1 MPIPFLLGAAA
12 VLGLA
17 GAAAHVSASSTN
29 EKAEATAADARRIY
43 YEEKK
48 LLDTAKRQA
57 QSSLTA
63 LGEAKK
69 DILLGAMQDFMSVYT
84 KLKNAGLKETA
95 GIDELKNFS
104 LNEADFPQIQKLTAL
119 YQSAESAAATGAAVG
134 AVGTIAGLAASGEAA
149 ATLATAGTAGTAILA
164 GEIGTAGAAASALA
178 APLAAIAAPAVLFT
192 GISAMMNA
200 DENLD
205 KANEAYAQAR
215 LAVEQMKNQKIL
227 CNAICQRSELF
238 IDLMASLSIMF
249 VPCVGMMMEV
259 VRRKESK
266 GFLGFIFKRRLKS
279 SDFTENEMRLF
290 AVTRAIAG
298 AIKSVIDTP
307 MLSSSSGKIEIANE
321 SDNVYPKARIAMTQ
335 LKIQVDTL
343 KSIDFVNDTNLL
355 AAGEKAIQTAK
366 KKKPKEKEQRKSVS
380 DPLRCSLVSRLVM
393 IAAFYFALPMV
404 SDSLIVIIVAFFLTA
419 GIRKEDNSVPYSIF
433 EKIAMV
439 IIYLLLIFQTITYFS
454 ADHTIM
460 AVLWGI
466 YALISVPMVIE
477 SKGFSMSLEVLL
489 LLMFLLEGG
498 AAFFG

>member
-29 EKAEATAADARRIY
+29 DKAKATAAEARHIY
-43 YEEKK
+43 YDEKN
-48 LLDTAKRQA
+48 LLDTAKSKA

-69 DILLGAMQDFMSVYT
+69 DILLGAMQDFMSVYI

-95 GIDELKNFS
+95 GIDELNNFAI
-104 LNEADFPQIQKLTAL
+104 NEADFPQIQKMTAL
-119 YQSAESAAATGAAVG
+119 YKSAESAATTGAAIG
-134 AVGTIAGLAASGEAA
+134 AIGTMAGLAASGEAA

-200 DENLD
+200 DDNLD
-205 KANEAYAQAR
+205 KANEAYAQAK
-215 LAVEQMKNQKIL
+215 LAVEQMKNQEIL

-238 IDLMASLSIMF
+238 RSLMESLSMMF
-249 VPCVGMMMEV
+249 IPCVSMMTEV
-259 VRRKESK
+259 VRRKERK

-279 SDFTENEMRLF
+279 TDFTENEMRLF

-307 MLSSSSGKIEIANE
+307 MLLNASGETKITEE
-321 SDNVYPKARIAMTQ
+321 SATVYQKARITFSQ
-335 LKIQVDTL
+335 LKSQVNTL
-343 KSIDFVNDTNLL
+343 KSVDFANDASLL
-355 AAGEKAIQTAK
+355 AVGEKAIQNAK
-366 KKKPKEKEQRKSVS
+366 KKKPKEKSQRKTAS
-380 DPLRCSLVSRLVM
+380 DPLRCSLFSRLVM

-404 SDSLIVIIVAFFLTA
+404 SDSIIAIIVAFFVTA
-419 GIRKEDNSVPYSIF
+419 VIRKEDESVPYSIF

-439 IIYLLLIFQTITYFS
+439 IIYLLLICQTITYFS
-454 ADHTIM
+454 ADRTLM

-466 YALISVPMVIE
+466 YALMSVPMVIE
-477 SKGFSMSLEVLL
+477 FKGFSMCLGVLL